1 MMKVNL
7 QKLPE
12 SALQKV
18 NSEIDSFYHLF
29 ADSIRN
35 QFGYVSA
42 KKLQEYVARI
52 WF

>member
-1 MMKVNL
+1 MKVNSE
-7 QKLPE
+7 KLPE

-18 NSEIDSFYHLF
+18 NAEIDSFYLTY

-52 WF
+52 

>member
-1 MMKVNL
+1 MKVN
-7 QKLPE
+7 QEKLPE

-18 NSEIDSFYHLF
+18 NAEIESFYHLF
-29 ADSIRN
+29 AESIRN

-52 WF
+52 